1 MYLRRE
7 IHLTNSEGLDLP
19 FVNTLNADMEPY
31 AWHFLTASQ
40 LVMYWRKANAIH
52 GWLVDNVQQGD
63 DDCGTYYVSINDL
76 KSLASVCKEALDKR
90 DFELIPPR
98 EGFFFGSS
106 EPDDYYWYN
115 LQDTHDKLMKLIEQ
129 HKPNYSYRYTSS
141 W

>member
-1 MYLRRE
+1 MGLDMYLRRE

-31 AWHFLTASQ
+31 A
-40 LVMYWRKANAIH
+40 
-52 GWLVDNVQQGD
+52 VDNVQQGD